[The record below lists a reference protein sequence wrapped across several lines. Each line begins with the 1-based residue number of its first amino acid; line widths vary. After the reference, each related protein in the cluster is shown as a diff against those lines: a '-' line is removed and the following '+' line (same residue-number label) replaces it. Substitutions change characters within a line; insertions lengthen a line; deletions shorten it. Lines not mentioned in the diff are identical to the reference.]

1 MSNDAAL
8 QKMMDQVAIQQ
19 LIGKYIAAA
28 SAGDI
33 ELVGSTYAEDGVWSV
48 PAFPMTVQGR
58 AAIVAKIR
66 ELLEPMDYLVQI
78 GSPAAIEVNGD
89 TATASSS
96 MREGCKFKGKNVAAE
111 ILGVYQDELVR
122 TSEGWRFKSR
132 TFQMGCFN
140 TYDIHPPQAG

>member
-1 MSNDAAL
+1 MGNEAAL
-8 QKMMDQVAIQQ
+8 QTMLDQVAIQQ
-19 LIGKYIAAA
+19 LIGQYISAA

-33 ELVGSTYAEDGVWSV
+33 DVVGSTYAEDGVWSV

-58 AAIVAKIR
+58 AAIVAKIK
-66 ELLEPMDYLVQI
+66 ELLEPMEYLVQL
-78 GSPAAIEVNGD
+78 GSPASITVNGD

-111 ILGVYQDELVR
+111 ILGVYHDELVR
-122 TSEGWRFKSR
+122 TSEGWKFKSR

-140 TYDIHPPQAG
+140 TYDIHPPQAA